1 MLKHQF
7 VTPNI
12 KGALG
17 RGFLLPHSQFILLK
31 NVNFKLEATKL
42 ECPGARACE
51 TNGFENCDSKKVA
64 ENCDSSGWLGIARPA
79 LLQPP
84 CSYKLSMRKP
94 WWWWWRWWQID
105 DDDDDDDA
113 VCCIWRGLSCGQ
125 WVSAT
130 SPECI
135 LLLKQLCILS
145 PT

>member
-51 TNGFENCDSKKVA
+51 TNGFVEKLLRIATRKKLLRIA
-64 ENCDSSGWLGIARPA
+64 TQAADLGLHA
-79 LLQPP
+79 LLYYSHLAPI
-84 CSYKLSMRKP
+84 S
-94 WWWWWRWWQID
+94 
-105 DDDDDDDA
+105 
-113 VCCIWRGLSCGQ
+113 
-125 WVSAT
+125 SA
-130 SPECI
+130 
-135 LLLKQLCILS
+135 
-145 PT
+145 